1 MSDRRIPRPSLS
13 ELASADGVKR
23 RLPDWLTA
31 ERIGGLVP
39 DWLPLNGPAAAR
51 ASTVTVVIVVLFVAL
66 QGSVGALFVGGSQPM
81 AVAGEVPIEPTA
93 AQWEQA
99 PSRTVELNEQRMAVP
114 WGGGSV
120 DEMEVQ
126 ALTNESHVAFR
137 LSWDDPTTDTSRTA
151 PERYSDAAAVML
163 KGGGQPPITMGAVGE
178 PVNIWYWRA
187 SWQFN
192 QTRAEWTNDMY
203 AYPHNDS
210 LTMPGRQAGNPLSQ
224 ASYKTYGQNYY
235 AKGFGSLSDAPHQNI
250 WASATRTDERWT
262 VTFVRER
269 STDGTYDAG
278 FGEHDNMYLAFA
290 VWNGSAGEV
299 NGEKSLTLQ
308 YSTLDTKSGEFS
320 AAGSAGSDSGGSDGA
335 GSAGGEGSGADG
347 GDGGGDEG
355 ASGSPLTGWLM
366 VLVAVAVFTWIAAYW
381 RMRP

>member
-1 MSDRRIPRPSLS
+1 VSDRRVPRPTLPAW
-13 ELASADGVKR
+13 ASADALR
-23 RLPDWLTA
+23 EWLPDWLSA
-31 ERIGGLVP
+31 ERVGGLVP
-39 DWLPLNGPAAAR
+39 GWLPLDGPAAAR
-51 ASTVTVVIVVLFVAL
+51 ATAVTAVVLVAFAVAF
-66 QGSVGALFVGGSQPM
+66 QGTVAALFVGGSQPM
-81 AVAGEVPIEPTA
+81 GVTGEVPTEPTA
-93 AQWEQA
+93 AQWEEA

-120 DEMEVQ
+120 DEMEVR

-137 LSWDDPTTDTSRTA
+137 LSWADPTNDTSLTA

-163 KGGGQPPITMGAVGE
+163 KGGSQPPITMGAVGE

-192 QTRAEWTNDMY
+192 ETRAEWTSDMY

-210 LTMPGRQAGNPLSQ
+210 LTMPGRQAGNALSQ
-224 ASYKTYGQNYY
+224 ASYENYGQNYY
-235 AKGFGSLSDAPHQNI
+235 AKGFGSLSDAPHQNVR
-250 WASATRTDERWT
+250 ASATRTDEGWT

-269 STDGTYDAG
+269 STDGTYDAA

-308 YSTLDTKSGEFS
+308 YSTLDTGSGEFS
-320 AAGSAGSDSGGSDGA
+320 AAGTGGSDGGGSDGA
-335 GSAGGEGSGADG
+335 GSAGGSGDGSDGASSG
-347 GDGGGDEG
+347 GDGGG
-355 ASGSPLTGWLM
+355 SPVTGWVA
-366 VLVAVAVFTWIAAYW
+366 VLVAVAVFTWVVAYW
-381 RMRP
+381 RVRP